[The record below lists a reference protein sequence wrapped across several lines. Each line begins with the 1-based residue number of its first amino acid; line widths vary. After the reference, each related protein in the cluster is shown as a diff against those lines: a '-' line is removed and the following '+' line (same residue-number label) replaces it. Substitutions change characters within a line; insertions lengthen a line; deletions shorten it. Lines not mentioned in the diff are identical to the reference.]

1 MDFKTFKNAVFAA
14 AEAKGLTEYEVYY
27 QGCSA
32 TVASAYKDE
41 INEFSAH
48 TDGGLCFRC
57 IYGGKMGYASTEA
70 FEDAAGLVARA
81 VDNASVLEAEEQVFL
96 ARGGQ
101 NYRKW
106 AGKNYKL
113 PTTAQLLELILK
125 TQRALYAQGA
135 VDGTTVRGI
144 SEENVIEICNSKG
157 LEVRSEVDI
166 CALILNAVVEGGDEK
181 ASEYKIKLGDPND
194 LDVET
199 LAREV
204 VEKAKEKLGGKVPRT
219 GAMPVVFSPKAMA
232 DLLDVFSNIFFAGRA
247 QKGLSKL
254 ADCEGTVIAAPCV
267 TLVDDPFHPENP
279 IPTAFDGEGSPTK
292 TKKVIENGVLQ
303 TLLYNLKT
311 ANVAG
316 KETTGNGSKGGYDS
330 PVGTCAYSMYICG
343 GDFSEEQL
351 FGMAGAGVYV
361 TGLSGLHAGANAVT
375 GDFSLQSAGFLIEN
389 GKKTNFVKGF
399 TVAGNF
405 YQLLKDIRAVADN
418 ACLPQAVGMT
428 AYGAPSTLVDGLTVA
443 GK

>member
-1 MDFKTFKNAVFAA
+1 MDFLTFKNAVFQA

-32 TVASAYKDE
+32 TVASAYKQE
-41 INEFSAH
+41 INDFSAA

-70 FEDAAGLVARA
+70 LEDAEGLVDRA
-81 VDNASVLEAEEQVFL
+81 VDNASILEAEEQVFL
-96 ARGGQ
+96 AEGGQ

-113 PTTAQLLELILK
+113 PTTARLLELIME
-125 TQRALYAQGA
+125 TQKALYGEGA
-135 VDGTTVRGI
+135 VDGTTVRGV
-144 SEENVIEICNSKG
+144 SEENVIEIYNSKG
-157 LEVRSEVDI
+157 LEVRTKVDI
-166 CALILNAVVEGGDEK
+166 CALILNAVVEGGGEK
-181 ASEYKIKLGDPND
+181 ASEYKIQLGDPAD
-194 LDVET
+194 MDIGALAQDVVAK
-199 LAREV
+199 AR
-204 VEKAKEKLGGKVPRT
+204 EKLGGKVPGT

-232 DLLDVFSNIFFAGRA
+232 DLLSVYSDIFFAARV

-254 ADCEGTVIAAPCV
+254 VGAEGTVIAAPCV
-267 TLVDDPFHPENP
+267 TLVDDPFHPQSP
-279 IPTAFDGEGSPTK
+279 IPMSLDGEGSPTK
-292 TKKVIENGVLQ
+292 RKNVIEQGVLK

-316 KETTGNGSKGGYDS
+316 KETTGNASKGHYDA
-330 PVGTCAYSMYICG
+330 PVGTRAYSMYICG
-343 GDFSEEQL
+343 GDLSEEQL
-351 FGMAGAGVYV
+351 FEMAEDGVYV
-361 TGLSGLHAGANAVT
+361 TQLSGLHAGANAVT
-375 GDFSLQSAGFLIEN
+375 GDFSLQSAGFLIEK
-389 GKKTNFVKGF
+389 GQKTDFVKGF

-418 ACLPQAVGMT
+418 SCLPQAIGMT
-428 AYGAPSTLVDGLTVA
+428 AYGAPSTLVDGLTIA

>member
-1 MDFKTFKNAVFAA
+1 MDFKTFKNAVFQA
-14 AEAKGLTEYEVYY
+14 AEKKGLTEYEVYY

-32 TVASAYKDE
+32 TVASAYKQE
-41 INEFSAH
+41 INDFSAA

-70 FEDAAGLVARA
+70 FEDAEGLVARA
-81 VDNASVLEAEEQVFL
+81 VDNAAVLEAEEQVFL
-96 ARGGQ
+96 AQGGQ

-113 PTTAQLLELILK
+113 PTTQRLLDMILQ
-125 TQRALYAQGA
+125 TQGALYAEGA
-135 VDGTTVRGI
+135 VDGTTVRGV
-144 SEENVIEICNSKG
+144 SEENVIEIYNSKG
-157 LEVRSEVDI
+157 LEVRTKVDI
-166 CALILNAVVEGGDEK
+166 CALILSAVVEGDGEK
-181 ASEYKIKLGDPND
+181 ASEYKIHLDDPD
-194 LDVET
+194 KMDS
-199 LAREV
+199 LALAKEV
-204 VEKAKEKLGGKVPRT
+204 VDTAREKLGGKVPQT
-219 GAMPVVFSPKAMA
+219 GAMPVVFAPKAMA
-232 DLLDVFSNIFFAGRA
+232 DLLSVYSSIFFAGLA

-267 TLVDDPFHPENP
+267 TLVDDPFHPDSP
-279 IPTAFDGEGSPTK
+279 IPMAFDGEGSPTG

-316 KETTGNGSKGGYDS
+316 KKTTGNASKASYDS
-330 PVGTCAYSMYICG
+330 AVGTRAYSMYIDG
-343 GDFSEEQL
+343 GALTEEEL
-351 FGMAGAGVYV
+351 LREAVNGIYITNLM
-361 TGLSGLHAGANAVT
+361 GLHAGANAVT

-389 GKKTNFVKGF
+389 GRKTDFVKGF

-405 YQLLKDIRAVADN
+405 YQLLKDVRAVADN
-418 ACLPQAVGMT
+418 ACLPQAIGMT